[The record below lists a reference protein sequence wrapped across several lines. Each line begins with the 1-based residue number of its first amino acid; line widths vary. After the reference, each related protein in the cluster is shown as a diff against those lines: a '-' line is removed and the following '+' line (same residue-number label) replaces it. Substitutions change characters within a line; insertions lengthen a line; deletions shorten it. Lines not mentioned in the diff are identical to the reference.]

1 MIFETS
7 EGNIAHKLSG
17 GLVSWGERNQHIFG
31 VNWLREGSTYFLST
45 SWGWGEEN
53 RYVFL
58 SPEVEGNVAHSL
70 LGWQSQGK
78 RNIHIF
84 DVNWLRE
91 ASKYFV
97 FEVEGRD
104 TNIFLGLVKLRGTN
118 SISPKYLYC
127 QSACERFF
135 NRFASAPSLVL
146 GTNFFTN
153 DAVRC
158 TWNPIA
164 CKFRKYAWSHL
175 NLGME
180 QCFYHIC
187 KFLHK
192 NPQKPNFTLSFS
204 KRFALCTKLSK
215 CFTTFH
221 TQHSL
226 IWRVSRIC

>member
-1 MIFETS
+1 MRLRGTNQIWFFE
-7 EGNIAHKLSG
+7 
-17 GLVSWGERNQHIFG
+17 
-31 VNWLREGSTYFLST
+31 
-45 SWGWGEEN
+45 SWGWGK
-53 RYVFL
+53 R
-58 SPEVEGNVAHSL
+58 SPFPFRLTKPRETKHTYFWCKLA
-70 LGWQSQGK
+70 
-78 RNIHIF
+78 
-84 DVNWLRE
+84 RE

-118 SISPKYLYC
+118 PISPKYLCC

-192 NPQKPNFTLSFS
+192 TPQKPNFTLSFS
-204 KRFALCTKLSK
+204 KRFALCAKLSK

-221 TQHSL
+221 TQEL
-226 IWRVSRIC
+226 VEYVNFEVVVLKNTGERLYGNIVNCW